1 MKTKNPVSART
12 LRVQGMSLVELM
24 IALVLGLL
32 ISGAAIGMFISN
44 RQAYA
49 ATESVGRVQENSRLA
64 FELMARDIREAAG
77 NPCSSNLPISNVVTY
92 PGALATSAWM
102 GTWNAGGI
110 VGYDNGVFPAG
121 LVGAANTDA
130 VEIKSGGSSGISV
143 NHVPATN
150 SFSATTGGTAFRA
163 GDIALACDYRQAS
176 IFVVNAATATNISYS
191 VTPRADGVVNCAL
204 GLGYPNPCALPVKTY
219 SFQPSTMLTKLRAVR
234 WYVADNGRGAG
245 RSLYQTVDNLPAQ
258 EIVEGVRDMQIQ
270 YLVQGTADYVDAP
283 VVASW
288 PLVSAVR
295 ITLNMEGGEG
305 QERVGTDSTA
315 LRRELFHVVTL
326 RNHNS

>member
-1 MKTKNPVSART
+1 MKTKNSNFHRT
-12 LRVQGMSLVELM
+12 VRVQGMSLVELM

-44 RQAYA
+44 RQAYS
-49 ATESVGRVQENSRLA
+49 ATESVGRIQENSRLA

-77 NPCSSNLPISNVVTY
+77 NPCSANLPISNVVTY

-110 VGYDNGVFPAG
+110 VGYENGAFPAG
-121 LVGAANTDA
+121 LPAAANTDA
-130 VEIKSGGSSGISV
+130 IEIKSGGSSGISV
-143 NHVPATN
+143 THSIATN
-150 SFSATTGGTAFRA
+150 SFTAVTGGTAFRA
-163 GDIALACDYRQAS
+163 GDIALACDYRQAA
-176 IFVVNAATATNISYS
+176 IFVVSAATATNIAYN
-191 VTPRADGVVNCAL
+191 VTPRADGVGNCAV

-219 SFQPSTMLTKLRAVR
+219 GFQPSTMITKLRAVR

-245 RSLYQTVDNLPAQ
+245 RSLYQTIDNLPAQ
-258 EIVEGVRDMQIQ
+258 EIVEGVRDMQIE
-270 YLVQGTADYVDAP
+270 YLMQGTAKYDTATS
-283 VVASW
+283 VVSW

-295 ITLNMEGGEG
+295 ITLSMEGGEG
-305 QERVGTDSTA
+305 QERVGTDTTA
-315 LRRELFHVVTL
+315 LRRQLWHVVTL